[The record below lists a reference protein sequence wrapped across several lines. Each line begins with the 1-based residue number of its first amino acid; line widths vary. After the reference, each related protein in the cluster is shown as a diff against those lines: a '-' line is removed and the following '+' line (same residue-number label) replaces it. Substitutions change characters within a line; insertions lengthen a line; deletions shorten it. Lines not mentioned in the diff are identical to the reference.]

1 MLFHLQ
7 ICRELQ
13 EGVSPEKQVAGESE
27 KRDYLRAGCGSRE
40 QNGNLLVVYLFEGKM
55 REQRAERQLDCRLL
69 HPVKHQY
76 PAKVFD
82 LYLNVHRG
90 VK

>member
-7 ICRELQ
+7 ICGELQ
-13 EGVSPEKQVAGESE
+13 EGVSPEKQVAGESG
-27 KRDYLRAGCGSRE
+27 KRDCLRAGCGSRE
-40 QNGNLLVVYLFEGKM
+40 QNGNLLAVYLFKGKM
-55 REQRAERQLDCRLL
+55 REQRAKRKLDCCLL

-76 PAKVFD
+76 PAKAVD

>member
-7 ICRELQ
+7 ICGELH
-13 EGVSPEKQVAGESE
+13 EGASPEKQVAGESE

-55 REQRAERQLDCRLL
+55 REQRVERQLDCRLL

-82 LYLNVHRG
+82 LYLNFHRG

>member
-7 ICRELQ
+7 ICGELH
-13 EGVSPEKQVAGESE
+13 EGASPEKQVAGESE

-40 QNGNLLVVYLFEGKM
+40 QNGNLLVVYLFEEKM
-55 REQRAERQLDCRLL
+55 REQREERQLDCRLL

-82 LYLNVHRG
+82 LYLNFHRG